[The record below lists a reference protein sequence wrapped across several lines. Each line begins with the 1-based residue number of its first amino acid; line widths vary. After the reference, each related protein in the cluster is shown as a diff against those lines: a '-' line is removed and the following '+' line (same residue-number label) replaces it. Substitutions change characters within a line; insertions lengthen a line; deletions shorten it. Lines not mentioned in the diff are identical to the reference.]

1 MKGIAVDEAKTR
13 PSELLAEVE
22 RGEQVTIT
30 RRGLPVARLV
40 PIVARQRSEV
50 GQSQHV
56 AAIFLRLATRR
67 SVVLDGDR
75 KALIAVG
82 RD

>member
-1 MKGIAVDEAKTR
+1 MKEVAVYEAQTR
-13 PSELLAEVE
+13 LSELLTEVE

-40 PIVARQRSEV
+40 
-50 GQSQHV
+50 
-56 AAIFLRLATRR
+56 AASSARR
-67 SVVLDGDR
+67 SAPSQRQQVAGTIAKLQAGRIVLDDTL
-75 KALIAVG
+75 KEWVTEG